1 MVSKFFYFKIFLYL
15 LPNTSINVI
24 YTDVFEFYSL
34 LLLKLVFLP
43 LPPIFGFLAAKPE
56 KKLFFLSDNSHA
68 QAEPKPTIGFLCGSR
83 NCWLSEF

>member
-56 KKLFFLSDNSHA
+56 KKIIFSL
-68 QAEPKPTIGFLCGSR
+68 R
-83 NCWLSEF
+83 